1 MFFDKLNDIGLLKK
15 SPLNGFI
22 PFDRIPLDIISIITR
37 LLGIPQETVTK
48 TLDLITNTW
57 DAQTLNNLL
66 QGKVVITEDV
76 LNTYLTYQLKNN
88 CEVDG
93 LQVLFPN
100 GKVQVTAVTA
110 KMGNVVLNSNLHTL
124 RHNRNESVM
133 ILDVFDKQLPDKALL
148 SWLASWVSLGVV
160 ARLFGPL
167 EFGDGITVHMEKNR
181 VTVNFHERL
190 RTTLPD
196 LKQIFGKPLRD
207 VVIIDE
213 ARVLNG
219 AIELTCK
226 LDVSPTVRKALEMVA
241 ELGERMI
248 NKKD

>member
-1 MFFDKLNDIGLLKK
+1 MLVEKAGDKRKD
-15 SPLNGFI
+15 SFYP
-22 PFDRIPLDIISIITR
+22 ISIPITFPDPTNIIFIIAR

-88 CEVDG
+88 GEVDS
-93 LQVLFPN
+93 LQVVFPN
-100 GKVQVTAVTA
+100 GKVQVTAVTT
-110 KMGNVVLNSNLHTL
+110 KMGKVVLNSNLLTL
-124 RHNRNESVM
+124 RHSSNESVM
-133 ILDVFDKQLPDKALL
+133 ILDVIDKQLIDKAIL
-148 SWLASWVSLGVV
+148 SWLVSWVSLGVV
-160 ARLFGPL
+160 ARFLGPIKFG
-167 EFGDGITVHMEKNR
+167 EGITVHVEKNR
-181 VTVNFHERL
+181 VTVNFRERL
-190 RTTLPD
+190 QAALPD
-196 LKQIFGKPLRD
+196 SMQIFGKPLRD